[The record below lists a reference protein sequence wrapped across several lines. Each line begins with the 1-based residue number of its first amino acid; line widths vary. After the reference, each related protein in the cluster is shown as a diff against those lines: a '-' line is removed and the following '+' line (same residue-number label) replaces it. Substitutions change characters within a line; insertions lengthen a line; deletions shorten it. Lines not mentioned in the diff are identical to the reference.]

1 MEYAAAPRNK
11 LSNTFEPAVQ
21 PETRPIENI
30 VSAKQLLGRAATAI
44 LAHFLRQ
51 PYLRPHDGKAARS
64 RFKLRAETGG
74 AMERRS
80 LAARLREL

>member
-44 LAHFLRQ
+44 LAHFFYVSRIYV
-51 PYLRPHDGKAARS
+51 PMTGKQRVHVLS
-64 RFKLRAETGG
+64 
-74 AMERRS
+74 
-80 LAARLREL
+80 